1 VSSLETARHVARA
14 LSILK
19 YSNWDW
25 VPIGL
30 GFLHL
35 AYILGIFVAYP
46 YMPWSLR
53 IAAGCLYAISIS
65 WSINSVSHNF
75 IHNPFFVSKTLNT
88 LFSYL
93 LSITIGFSQAMYNFI
108 HMRHHSGNMDRPE
121 TNGNTIDY
129 ISIYKH
135 GQEGKPENIW
145 KYTFLSFFRIDPN
158 EILDGMSE
166 KRKDEA
172 RLARRELVAFTGFFV
187 LLGFL
192 NWEFILFLLPFWYL
206 GHSLSSLNGYYEH
219 FGGNPDKPIAWGVS
233 TYDRLYNLTWLNNGY
248 HAEHHFRPKQH
259 WTKMHEL
266 HEQIK
271 DRQEEEGV
279 RVIRPPHALGFLDP
293 DLPHAESRG

>member
-1 VSSLETARHVARA
+1 MSYPETARSAARA
-14 LSILK
+14 FAIMK
-19 YSNWDW
+19 YSGWDW

-35 AYILGIFVAYP
+35 AYILGIFVAFP
-46 YMPWSLR
+46 YTPWPFR
-53 IAAGCLYAISIS
+53 IAAGFLYAISIS

-108 HMRHHSGNMDRPE
+108 HMRHHSGNMDRPGKD
-121 TNGNTIDY
+121 GNTIDY

-135 GQEGKPENIW
+135 GRDGRPENIW
-145 KYTFLSFFRIDPN
+145 KYTFLSFFRTDPN
-158 EILDGMSE
+158 EILARMGE

-172 RLARRELVAFTGFFV
+172 RLARRELIAFTGFFV
-187 LLGFL
+187 LLGIL
-192 NWEFILFLLPFWYL
+192 NWEFIVFLLPFWYL

-233 TYDRLYNLTWLNNGY
+233 TYDRLYNWTWLNNGY
-248 HAEHHFRPKQH
+248 HAEHHYRPKQH
-259 WTKMHEL
+259 WTKMRAL

-271 DRQEEEGV
+271 ESQEAEGV
-279 RVIRPPHALGFLDP
+279 RVIRPPHPLGFLDP